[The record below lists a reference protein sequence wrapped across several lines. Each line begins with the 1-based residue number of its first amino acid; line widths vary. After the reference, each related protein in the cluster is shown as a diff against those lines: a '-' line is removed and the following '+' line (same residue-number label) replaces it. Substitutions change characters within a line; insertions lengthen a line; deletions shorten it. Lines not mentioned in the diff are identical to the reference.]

1 MMYNEAKVFLLCT
14 AVLCPD
20 MISLKESSF
29 SVDFSLHPY
38 FWLVSVH
45 IQVFSHV
52 SRSTYNCNTLEF
64 SNQAL
69 VPCVPHFKHVPQYWV
84 RGRYLTNIY
93 CISWFVG
100 RTEGVRPR
108 TKAGIS
114 QRSGLRLPSDTAGFH
129 VVAWKMLIT
138 DIHRITQI
146 SFLLHIISKW
156 PYSRV
161 RNVLFWE
168 FLSSLKFC

>member
-1 MMYNEAKVFLLCT
+1 MYNEAKVFLLCT

-29 SVDFSLHPY
+29 SIDFLYPY

-45 IQVFSHV
+45 IQVFFHV

-69 VPCVPHFKHVPQYWV
+69 VPCVPHFKHVPQYWIC
-84 RGRYLTNIY
+84 GRYLTNIY
-93 CISWFVG
+93 CINWFVG

-108 TKAGIS
+108 TKAGSS
-114 QRSGLRLPSDTAGFH
+114 QRSGLCLPSDTAGFH